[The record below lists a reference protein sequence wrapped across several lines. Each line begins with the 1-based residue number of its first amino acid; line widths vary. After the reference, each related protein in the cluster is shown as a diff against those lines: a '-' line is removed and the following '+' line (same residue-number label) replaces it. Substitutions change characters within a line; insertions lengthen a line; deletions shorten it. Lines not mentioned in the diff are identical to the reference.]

1 MRAPLLCVVALAA
14 CASTAPA
21 GRKDSVND
29 PIVQSGHPV
38 LRQRAADVPPEEIR
52 TPEFQALVARM
63 VAAMR
68 AAPGVG
74 LAAPQLGVPKRV
86 FVVEDPAALQ
96 ASLTPVE
103 RSERERAPLPLRVLV
118 NPTVTPVGDEKVTF
132 WEGCLSV
139 SGYSALVARFREVEV
154 SALDEHGAPFTW
166 RVRGWPARILQH
178 ESDHLDGTLYVD
190 RMVSRSFGTTPQVKA
205 RFGGQPIAAA
215 LEAFAAPR

>member
-1 MRAPLLCVVALAA
+1 M
-14 CASTAPA
+14 
-21 GRKDSVND
+21 DS

-38 LRQRAADVPPEEIR
+38 LRDRAADVQPEEIS
-52 TPEFQALVARM
+52 TPQFQALISRM

-74 LAAPQLGVPKRV
+74 LAAPQLGMSKRV

-96 ASLTPVE
+96 VSLTPQE
-103 RSERERAPLPLRVLV
+103 LAERERAPLQLRVLV
-118 NPTVTPVGDEKVTF
+118 NPVVRPVGEQKVTF

-139 SGYSALVARFREVEV
+139 SGYSALVARFHEVEV
-154 SALDEHGAPFTW
+154 SALDEHGVPFTW

-178 ESDHLDGTLYVD
+178 EADHLDGTLYVD

-215 LEAFAAPR
+215 LEAFEAPR